1 MRERGKREIQMDPHR
16 EVFWDTMQNQT
27 SLIKRRIPLISN
39 VISNQDVVNND
50 IITTD
55 RFIDK
60 ILLDNISVDKQEN
73 VFYLIWI

>member
-16 EVFWDTMQNQT
+16 EVFWDTTQNQT

-60 ILLDNISVDKQEN
+60 YCWTISQ
-73 VFYLIWI
+73 LINRKMCFT